1 MNEPR
6 TLRSLVLAAQQQRG
20 GASGRELARAAQK
33 RGFKVTF
40 TTLNAIAAGTYKSK
54 PSPDTIRAIG
64 WLAGVPEKVAFAAA
78 GVPMPGPPFADELPP
93 GVDNLTPRSRRA
105 AIEVLRA
112 LVEAEQ
118 RVGGE
123 RADSSAPK
131 APAGESPASKVHD
144 LNQPDQDRDM
154 DARVAELLA
163 GPHAARRG
171 VPDHLPDD
179 TTGEES
185 QAGPEGGQ

>member
-118 RVGGE
+118 KAGGE
-123 RADSSAPK
+123 RADRSAPK
-131 APAGESPASKVHD
+131 TPAGDEPASKVHD
-144 LNQPDQDRDM
+144 LNQPDQGDPPPPPLDR
-154 DARVAELLA
+154 L
-163 GPHAARRG
+163 AARNLGTPSRG
-171 VPDHLPDD
+171 QQIREQQDDASERPDGGR
-179 TTGEES
+179 GE
-185 QAGPEGGQ
+185 